1 MPDPCKIALVLQD
14 VAWLM
19 KQYVTE
25 NGAVH
30 YELARKWLWDKCE
43 HERNF
48 SKMRV
53 LMVMEYMVAVLDAM
67 PKSDTRVVYVQGF
80 LNGLMGKVTE
90 YALMYDLAGD
100 NQDYDYHVLNPQM
113 RGYVSISR
121 T

>member
-1 MPDPCKIALVLQD
+1 MPDACKLARVMED

-19 KQYVTE
+19 TQYATE
-25 NGAVH
+25 NGAEH

-53 LMVMEYMVAVLDAM
+53 LFVMEYMIAVLDAM
-67 PKSDTRVVYVQGF
+67 PKSDNRVVYVQGF
-80 LNGLMGKVTE
+80 LNSLMGKVTE
-90 YALMYDLAGD
+90 YGRRHDLDGH